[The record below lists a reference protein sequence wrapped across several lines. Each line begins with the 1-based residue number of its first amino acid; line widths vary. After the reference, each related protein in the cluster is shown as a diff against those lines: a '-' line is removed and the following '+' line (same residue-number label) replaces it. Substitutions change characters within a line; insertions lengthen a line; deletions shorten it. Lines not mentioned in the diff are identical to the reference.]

1 MSINASSFL
10 ANVMPPIRAAS
21 KTKDTSSKGKINLV
35 SNISPKSSVD
45 EPEVIVTSPPKPFI
59 KIYEN
64 RRNELCDGLNR
75 IGWDVT
81 KPLATMFV
89 WAKIPKKFN
98 DLGSLEFSKLLI
110 KHAKVAVSPGAG
122 FGEDGDDYV
131 RFSLIENEHR
141 TRQAVRGI
149 RNFFNGK

>member
-1 MSINASSFL
+1 MAEIAVINE
-10 ANVMPPIRAAS
+10 I
-21 KTKDTSSKGKINLV
+21 GKIEKE
-35 SNISPKSSVD
+35 IAEEYRKYRQSVRHL
-45 EPEVIVTSPPKPFI
+45 
-59 KIYEN
+59 EN

-98 DLGSLEFSKLLI
+98 DLGSLDFSKLLI

-122 FGEDGDDYV
+122 FGEDGDSYV

-149 RNFFNGK
+149 RNFLNGK

>member
-1 MSINASSFL
+1 
-10 ANVMPPIRAAS
+10 
-21 KTKDTSSKGKINLV
+21 
-35 SNISPKSSVD
+35 
-45 EPEVIVTSPPKPFI
+45 
-59 KIYEN
+59 
-64 RRNELCDGLNR
+64 
-75 IGWDVT
+75 
-81 KPLATMFV
+81 MFV

-149 RNFFNGK
+149 RNFFNG